1 MATNF
6 YDMGRGELEAEISR
20 RQGRRRNLVIRI
32 CVVPVILWVIGLI
45 LALGARHSTYGWV
58 LFGIGCG
65 VVVICGVILLV
76 WSKEIARYKE
86 RLDKLKGP
94 DQQ

>member
-6 YDMGRGELEAEISR
+6 YEMNSGELEGEIGRLKNR
-20 RQGRRRNLVIRI
+20 RMRLVIRI
-32 CVVPVILWVIGLI
+32 CIVPVILWTVGLI
-45 LALGARHSTYGWV
+45 LALGGRHTPYGWV